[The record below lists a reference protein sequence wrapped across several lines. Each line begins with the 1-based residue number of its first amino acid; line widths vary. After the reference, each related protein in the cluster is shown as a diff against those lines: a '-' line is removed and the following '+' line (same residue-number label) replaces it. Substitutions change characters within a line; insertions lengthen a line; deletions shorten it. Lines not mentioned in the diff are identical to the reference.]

1 ATSLTVREGSI
12 EQKRYWDHVPIE
24 RTDISLEEA
33 AEEFRNRLR
42 QAVHRQMMSDRPIG
56 AMLSGGIYSAAVV
69 AMMSEVSTKVKTFT
83 VGFEGGGDADETAFA
98 RQTARLFDTE
108 HHDVVLPETEF
119 RQDLGSVIERL
130 EEPVG

>member
-56 AMLSGGIYSAAVV
+56 AMLSGGIDSAAVV
-69 AMMSEVSTKVKTFT
+69 AMMAEVSTKVKTFT
-83 VGFEGGGDADETAFA
+83 VGFEGGGDADETVLA
-98 RQTARLFDTE
+98 RETAQLFDTE
-108 HHDVVLPETEF
+108 HHDVIVPLSDF
-119 RQDLGSVIERL
+119 RDALADVIELL
-130 EEPVG
+130 E